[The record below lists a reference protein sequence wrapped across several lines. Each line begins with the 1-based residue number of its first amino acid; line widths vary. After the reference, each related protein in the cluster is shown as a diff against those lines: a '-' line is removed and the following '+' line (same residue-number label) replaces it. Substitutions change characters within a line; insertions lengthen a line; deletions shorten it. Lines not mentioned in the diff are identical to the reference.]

1 MQKFIAVGN
10 LTRDPELRTTNSGKN
25 VAGFSI
31 AVNDGYS
38 KDADGNPVVD
48 YFNCNA
54 WGKQGENI
62 VKYCKKG
69 SKILVCGTIHQ
80 RSYEAQDGTKRYVT
94 EVTVNESQF
103 LSSKGANDGE
113 NTIDTNKLPNTP
125 DGIKPASDEDLSDGL
140 PF

>member
-10 LTRDPELRTTNSGKN
+10 LTKDPELRTTTSGKS

-48 YFNCNA
+48 FFNCNA

-62 VKYCKKG
+62 AKYCKKG
-69 SKILVCGTIHQ
+69 SKILICGTIHQ
-80 RSYEAQDGTKRYVT
+80 RSYEAQDGTKRYTT

-113 NTIDTNKLPNTP
+113 SSIDASKLPDTP
-125 DGIKPASDEDLSDGL
+125 DVMQPIPDDGL

>member
-1 MQKFIAVGN
+1 M
-10 LTRDPELRTTNSGKN
+10 
-25 VAGFSI
+25 AGFTI

-38 KDADGNPVVD
+38 KDADGNPIVD
-48 YFNCNA
+48 FFNCNA

-69 SKILVCGTIHQ
+69 SKILVCGSIHQ
-80 RSYEAQDGTKRYVT
+80 RSYEAQDGTKKYTT

-103 LSSKGANDGE
+103 LSSKGANGE
-113 NTIDTNKLPNTP
+113 DSTTTKTEDTPNVVTP
-125 DGIKPASDEDLSDGL
+125 VTEDDALGGL

>member
-10 LTRDPELRTTNSGKN
+10 LTKDPELRTTNSGKN

-38 KDADGNPVVD
+38 KDADGNPIVD
-48 YFNCNA
+48 FFNCNA

-62 VKYCKKG
+62 AKYCKKG
-69 SKILVCGTIHQ
+69 SKILVVGSIHQ
-80 RSYEAQDGTKRYVT
+80 RSYEAQDGTKRYTT

-113 NTIDTNKLPNTP
+113 SSIDASKLPNTP
-125 DGIKPASDEDLSDGL
+125 DNIQPVPEDGL